1 MIDQFNRINQA
12 IGANRMRV
20 VEVDLDYIQFEI
32 LHWGMFCLFTHGGL
46 WEWTK
51 DKYHDT
57 ANARWLHG
65 ISLGKKRDD
74 AGVLS

>member
-20 VEVDLDYIQFEI
+20 VDVYITYIQFEI
-32 LHWGMFCLFTHGGL
+32 LNWGMFCVWSAGDLMECRNGGYSH
-46 WEWTK
+46 TP
-51 DKYHDT
+51 
-57 ANARWLHG
+57 NARWLHG

>member
-20 VEVDLDYIQFEI
+20 VEVTMDYIQFEI
-32 LHWGMFCLFTHGGL
+32 LNWGTFCVFDDGGL
-46 WEWTK
+46 WE
-51 DKYHDT
+51 YIEHDYQDT
-57 ANARWLHG
+57 QNARWLHG

>member
-1 MIDQFNRINQA
+1 MIEQFNRINQA

-20 VEVDLDYIQFEI
+20 VSVRSHDMQFEI
-32 LHWGMFCLFTHGGL
+32 LHWGMFCMRNGHGLYELINGVF
-46 WEWTK
+46 
-51 DKYHDT
+51 YDT
-57 ANARWLHG
+57 PNARWLHG